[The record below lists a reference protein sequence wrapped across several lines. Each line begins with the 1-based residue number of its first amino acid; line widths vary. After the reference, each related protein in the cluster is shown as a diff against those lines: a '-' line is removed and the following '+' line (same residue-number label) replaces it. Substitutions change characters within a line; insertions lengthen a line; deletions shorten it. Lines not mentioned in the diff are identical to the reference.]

1 MVPEI
6 NAESEITLYLYPD
19 LKTGRVQTN
28 FPGFSCWSASK

>member
-6 NAESEITLYLYPD
+6 KAESAMTLNLYPD

-28 FPGFSCWSASK
+28 FPGF